1 MTIFLVLWL
10 CSFRI
15 REVEYSIKS
24 SIGLK
29 NETKK
34 FGERAQLYCTLM
46 WDFFWDH
53 TISLSLL
60 GALECVVRVLMHFC
74 FWNIEGTLVSIDH
87 CGFKVMFLFHVFI
100 RSKHLTVLCQVSVMH
115 FPGIPNNYWCED
127 LAQLWASLKCVPQN
141 CRALSV
147 LAGLWQSEFTLQFRN
162 HCILSHSQGFN
173 QHLGFSGIST
183 T

>member
-100 RSKHLTVLCQVSVMH
+100 RSKHLTVLCQVSGHAFSWNSQQLLMWRSSSAMSL
-115 FPGIPNNYWCED
+115 FKMCAPELQSSQCPGWP
-127 LAQLWASLKCVPQN
+127 LALRVHPPIQEPLHPVP
-141 CRALSV
+141 
-147 LAGLWQSEFTLQFRN
+147 
-162 HCILSHSQGFN
+162 
-173 QHLGFSGIST
+173 
-183 T
+183 